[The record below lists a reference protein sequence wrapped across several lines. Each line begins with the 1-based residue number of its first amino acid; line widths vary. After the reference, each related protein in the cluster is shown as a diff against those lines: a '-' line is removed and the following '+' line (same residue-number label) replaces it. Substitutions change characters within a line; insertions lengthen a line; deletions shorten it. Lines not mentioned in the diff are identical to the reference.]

1 MKILKI
7 DMNFEAEENSIIA
20 LGNFDGVHTGHQKL
34 IKQAIKRAKE
44 KNIKA
49 SILIFRENTE
59 KTING
64 ENSNKKLLTSNP
76 YKYEILQSLGIDLI
90 YEIEFDEAFMKLDPL
105 VFLNDF
111 LYKNLKVMGIVVG
124 YDYRFGY
131 KAKGNLESL
140 KSFAHEKNI
149 SLDIIEAYRKN
160 GKIVSSTLI
169 RSLVENGSVE
179 EAGDLLGRPFAIIG
193 KVSHGKNLGKRM
205 GFPTANIIPKKQYIL
220 PKYGVYDTDV
230 IIDNKRYK
238 AATSVGNNP
247 TFKNEGV
254 KIEANILDFN
264 QDIYGKVIRVDFIKR
279 LRDMLIFDNVE
290 ELFEQIKKDV
300 DIIRNRKII
309 DK

>member
-7 DMNFEAEENSIIA
+7 DMNFKAEENSIIA

-131 KAKGNLESL
+131 KAKGDLESL

-149 SLDIIEAYRKN
+149 SLDIIEAYKKN

-179 EAGDLLGRPFAIIG
+179 KAGDLLGRPFAIIG
-193 KVSHGKNLGKRM
+193 KVSHGKNLGKKM

-300 DIIRNRKII
+300 DIIRNRKTI

>member
-1 MKILKI
+1 MKILQI
-7 DMNFEAEENSIIA
+7 DMNCKAEENSIIA

-34 IKQAIKRAKE
+34 IKQTIKRAKE
-44 KNIKA
+44 KNVKA

-59 KTING
+59 KTIKG
-64 ENSNKKLLTSNP
+64 ENSNKKLLTSNS

-90 YEIEFDEAFMKLDPL
+90 YEIKFDEAFMKLDPE

-111 LYKNLKVMGIVVG
+111 LYKNLKVKGIVVG

-131 KAKGNLESL
+131 KARGDLESL
-140 KSFAHEKNI
+140 KSFTDKKNI
-149 SLDIIEAYRKN
+149 SLDIIEAYKKN
-160 GKIVSSTLI
+160 GKVVSSTLI
-169 RSLVENGSVE
+169 RSLVENGSVG
-179 EAGDLLGRPFAIIG
+179 EAQGLLGRPFAIIG
-193 KVSHGKNLGKRM
+193 RVSHGKNLGKKM
-205 GFPTANIIPKKQYIL
+205 GFPTANIMPKKQYIL

-230 IIDNKRYK
+230 IIDNKKYK

-264 QDIYGKVIRVDFIKR
+264 QDVYGKIIRIDFIKR
-279 LRDMLIFDNVE
+279 LRDMLVFDNVE
-290 ELFEQIKKDV
+290 DLFEQIKRDV
-300 DIIRNRKII
+300 AIIRNRKTI

>member
-7 DMNFEAEENSIIA
+7 DMNFKAEENSIIA

-131 KAKGNLESL
+131 KAKGDLESL

-149 SLDIIEAYRKN
+149 SLDIIEAYKKN

-169 RSLVENGSVE
+169 RSLVENGSVK

-193 KVSHGKNLGKRM
+193 KVSHGKNLGKKM

-300 DIIRNRKII
+300 DIIRNRKTI

>member
-7 DMNFEAEENSIIA
+7 DMNFKAEENSIIA

-131 KAKGNLESL
+131 KAKGDLESL

-149 SLDIIEAYRKN
+149 SLDIIEAYKKN

-193 KVSHGKNLGKRM
+193 KVSHGKNLGKKM

-300 DIIRNRKII
+300 DIIRNRKTM

>member
-1 MKILKI
+1 
-7 DMNFEAEENSIIA
+7 MNFKAEENSIIA

-49 SILIFRENTE
+49 SILIFKENTE

-140 KSFAHEKNI
+140 KSFAHKKNI

-193 KVSHGKNLGKRM
+193 KVSHGKNLGKKM

-300 DIIRNRKII
+300 DIIRNRKTI

>member
-34 IKQAIKRAKE
+34 IKQAIKMAKE

-76 YKYEILQSLGIDLI
+76 YKYEILQSLGIDII

-131 KAKGNLESL
+131 KAKGDLESL

-149 SLDIIEAYRKN
+149 SLDIIEAYKKN

-193 KVSHGKNLGKRM
+193 KVSHGKNLGKKM

-300 DIIRNRKII
+300 DIIRNRKTI

>member
-1 MKILKI
+1 
-7 DMNFEAEENSIIA
+7 MNCKAEENSIIA

-34 IKQAIKRAKE
+34 IKQTIKRAKE
-44 KNIKA
+44 KNVKA

-59 KTING
+59 KTIKG
-64 ENSNKKLLTSNP
+64 ENSNKKLLTSNS

-90 YEIEFDEAFMKLDPL
+90 YEIKFDEAFMKLDPE

-111 LYKNLKVMGIVVG
+111 LYKNLKVKGIVVG

-131 KAKGNLESL
+131 KARGDLESL
-140 KSFAHEKNI
+140 KSFTDKKNI
-149 SLDIIEAYRKN
+149 SLDIIEAYKKN
-160 GKIVSSTLI
+160 GKVVSSTLI
-169 RSLVENGSVE
+169 RSLVENGSVG
-179 EAGDLLGRPFAIIG
+179 EAQDLLGRPFAIIG
-193 KVSHGKNLGKRM
+193 KVSHGKNLGKKM
-205 GFPTANIIPKKQYIL
+205 GFPTANIMPKKQYIL

-230 IIDNKRYK
+230 IIDNKKYK

-264 QDIYGKVIRVDFIKR
+264 QDVYGKIIRIDFIKR
-279 LRDMLIFDNVE
+279 LRDMLVFDNVE
-290 ELFEQIKKDV
+290 DLFEQIKRDV
-300 DIIRNRKII
+300 AIIRNRKTI

>member
-7 DMNFEAEENSIIA
+7 DMNFKAEENSIIA

-49 SILIFRENTE
+49 SILIFKENTE

-131 KAKGNLESL
+131 KAKGDLESL

-149 SLDIIEAYRKN
+149 SLDIIEAYKKN

-193 KVSHGKNLGKRM
+193 KVSHGKNLGQKM

-300 DIIRNRKII
+300 DIIRNRKTI

>member
-1 MKILKI
+1 
-7 DMNFEAEENSIIA
+7 MNCKAEENSIIA

-34 IKQAIKRAKE
+34 IKQTIKRAKE
-44 KNIKA
+44 KNVKA

-59 KTING
+59 KTIKG
-64 ENSNKKLLTSNP
+64 ENSNKKLLTSNS

-90 YEIEFDEAFMKLDPL
+90 YEIKFDEAFMKLDPE

-111 LYKNLKVMGIVVG
+111 LYKNLKVKGIVVG

-131 KAKGNLESL
+131 KARGDLESL
-140 KSFAHEKNI
+140 KSFTDKKNI
-149 SLDIIEAYRKN
+149 SLDIIEAYKKN
-160 GKIVSSTLI
+160 GKVVSSTLI
-169 RSLVENGSVE
+169 RSLVENGSVG
-179 EAGDLLGRPFAIIG
+179 EAQGLLGRPFAIIG
-193 KVSHGKNLGKRM
+193 RVSHGKNLGKKM
-205 GFPTANIIPKKQYIL
+205 GFPTANIMPKKQYIL

-230 IIDNKRYK
+230 IIDNKKYK

-264 QDIYGKVIRVDFIKR
+264 QDVYGKIIRIDFIKR
-279 LRDMLIFDNVE
+279 LRDMLVFDNVE
-290 ELFEQIKKDV
+290 DLFEQIKRDV
-300 DIIRNRKII
+300 AIIRNRKTI

>member
-7 DMNFEAEENSIIA
+7 DMNFKAEENSIIA

-49 SILIFRENTE
+49 SILIFKENTE

-140 KSFAHEKNI
+140 KSFAHKKNI

-193 KVSHGKNLGKRM
+193 KVSHGKNLGKKM

-300 DIIRNRKII
+300 DIIRNRKTI

>member
-7 DMNFEAEENSIIA
+7 DMNFKAEENSIIA

-34 IKQAIKRAKE
+34 IKQAIKMAKE

-131 KAKGNLESL
+131 KAKGDLESL

-149 SLDIIEAYRKN
+149 SLDIIEAYKKN

-193 KVSHGKNLGKRM
+193 KVSHGKNLGKKM

-300 DIIRNRKII
+300 DIIRNRKTI

>member
-7 DMNFEAEENSIIA
+7 DMNFKAEENSIIA

-49 SILIFRENTE
+49 SILIFKENTE

-131 KAKGNLESL
+131 KAKGDLESL

-149 SLDIIEAYRKN
+149 SLDIIEAYKKN

-193 KVSHGKNLGKRM
+193 KVSHGKNLGKKM

-300 DIIRNRKII
+300 DIIRNRKTI

>member
-7 DMNFEAEENSIIA
+7 DMNFKAEENSIIA

-131 KAKGNLESL
+131 KAKGDLESL

-149 SLDIIEAYRKN
+149 SLDIIEAYKKN

-193 KVSHGKNLGKRM
+193 KVSHGKNLGKKM

-300 DIIRNRKII
+300 DIIRNRKTI

>member
-1 MKILKI
+1 MKILQI
-7 DMNFEAEENSIIA
+7 DMNCKAEENSIIA

-34 IKQAIKRAKE
+34 IKQTIKRAKE
-44 KNIKA
+44 KNVKA

-59 KTING
+59 KTIKG
-64 ENSNKKLLTSNP
+64 ENSNKKLLTSNS

-90 YEIEFDEAFMKLDPL
+90 YEIKFDEAFMKLDPE

-111 LYKNLKVMGIVVG
+111 LYKNLKVKGIVVG

-131 KAKGNLESL
+131 KARGDLESL
-140 KSFAHEKNI
+140 KSFTDKKNI
-149 SLDIIEAYRKN
+149 SLDIIEAYKKN
-160 GKIVSSTLI
+160 GKVVSSTLI

-179 EAGDLLGRPFAIIG
+179 EAQDLLGRPFVIIG
-193 KVSHGKNLGKRM
+193 KVSHGKNLGKKM
-205 GFPTANIIPKKQYIL
+205 GFPTANIMPKKQYIL

-230 IIDNKRYK
+230 IIDNKKYK

-264 QDIYGKVIRVDFIKR
+264 QDVYGKIIRIDFIKR
-279 LRDMLIFDNVE
+279 LRDMLVFDNVE
-290 ELFEQIKKDV
+290 DLFEQIKRDV
-300 DIIRNRKII
+300 AIIRNRKTI

>member
-1 MKILKI
+1 
-7 DMNFEAEENSIIA
+7 
-20 LGNFDGVHTGHQKL
+20 
-34 IKQAIKRAKE
+34 
-44 KNIKA
+44 
-49 SILIFRENTE
+49 
-59 KTING
+59 
-64 ENSNKKLLTSNP
+64 
-76 YKYEILQSLGIDLI
+76 
-90 YEIEFDEAFMKLDPL
+90 
-105 VFLNDF
+105 
-111 LYKNLKVMGIVVG
+111 
-124 YDYRFGY
+124 
-131 KAKGNLESL
+131 
-140 KSFAHEKNI
+140 
-149 SLDIIEAYRKN
+149 
-160 GKIVSSTLI
+160 
-169 RSLVENGSVE
+169 
-179 EAGDLLGRPFAIIG
+179 
-193 KVSHGKNLGKRM
+193 M

-300 DIIRNRKII
+300 DIIRNRKTI

>member
-1 MKILKI
+1 MKILQI
-7 DMNFEAEENSIIA
+7 DMNCKAEENSIIA

-34 IKQAIKRAKE
+34 IKQTIKRAKE
-44 KNIKA
+44 KNVKA

-59 KTING
+59 KTIKG
-64 ENSNKKLLTSNP
+64 ENSNKKLLTSNS

-90 YEIEFDEAFMKLDPL
+90 YEIKFDEAFMKLDPE

-111 LYKNLKVMGIVVG
+111 LYKNLKVKGIVVG

-131 KAKGNLESL
+131 KARGDLESL
-140 KSFAHEKNI
+140 KSFTDKKNI
-149 SLDIIEAYRKN
+149 SLDIIEAYKKN
-160 GKIVSSTLI
+160 GKVVSSTLI

-179 EAGDLLGRPFAIIG
+179 EAQDLLGRPFAIIG
-193 KVSHGKNLGKRM
+193 KVSHGKNLGKKM
-205 GFPTANIIPKKQYIL
+205 GFPTANIMPKKQYIL

-230 IIDNKRYK
+230 IIDNKKYK

-264 QDIYGKVIRVDFIKR
+264 QDVYGKIIRIDFIKR
-279 LRDMLIFDNVE
+279 LRDMLVFDNVE
-290 ELFEQIKKDV
+290 DLFEQIKRDV
-300 DIIRNRKII
+300 AIIRNRKTI